1 MFTFVYIMKAI
12 GNFKLK
18 LSLDTRYNSK
28 LEQNKGKYPVKLYIK
43 SIITNKNKYINSD
56 IYCSIKVF
64 SSLFPE
70 YAKTEWKSHKTF
82 IESLNKVSNQNQ
94 DLKERINNFY
104 LKHIEAINPQME
116 FIQEVISN
124 VGFVKG
130 TYSLKDWYN
139 NKTKEI
145 KNEQTRNQ
153 YLYSYYSFTSFYNDI
168 SVEELTHRIKNDL
181 KFRELELFNITA
193 PFLEDYEEYMLEK
206 DSSYPTI
213 FAYVKCLRAVLNCAK
228 ESDSCYYNQRA
239 YPFKKGGYTIKESEQ
254 SNNKYLKEEDKEKLF
269 NYEPATNSEQL
280 ALDMWKFSYYSGGVN
295 LIDITEMQPKQI
307 ENSYWWYYRSKT
319 KRKSL
324 QKKQEVPLKDI
335 MKEIIERH
343 KGSKKYVFN
352 FLERTTTRNLNSLI
366 NKTLKK
372 IAIKIDIDKD
382 LCYQMARHTVITGLI
397 RKGVSFEQLIEITGH
412 TKVKTL
418 RNYIKSLDIEE
429 KKESIYNLL

>member
-1 MFTFVYIMKAI
+1 MRAI

-28 LEQNKGKYPVKLYIK
+28 LEENKGKYPVKLYLK

-56 IYCSIKVF
+56 IYCSVKVF
-64 SSLFPE
+64 TALFPE
-70 YAKTEWKSHKTF
+70 YAKPEWKSHKTF
-82 IESLNKVSNQNQ
+82 FETQTTVANKNI
-94 DLKERINNFY
+94 DLKDSINNF
-104 LKHIEAINPQME
+104 LLRHTEAINPNME
-116 FIQEVISN
+116 YIEEVISN

-145 KNEQTRNQ
+145 KNEKTRNQ

-168 SVEELTHRIKNDL
+168 TVEELTHRIKNDL

-193 PFLEDYEEYMLEK
+193 SFLEDYEEYMLDK

-213 FAYVKCLRAVLNCAK
+213 LAYVKCLRAVLNCAK

-269 NYEPATNSEQL
+269 NYEPETNSEQL

-295 LIDITEMQPKQI
+295 LIDITEMQLKQI
-307 ENSYWWYYRSKT
+307 EDTYWWYYRSKT

-324 QKKQEVPLKDI
+324 QKKQEVPLKGI

-397 RKGVSFEQLIEITGH
+397 RKGVSFEQLIEMTGH

-418 RNYIKSLDIEE
+418 RNYIKSLDIKQ